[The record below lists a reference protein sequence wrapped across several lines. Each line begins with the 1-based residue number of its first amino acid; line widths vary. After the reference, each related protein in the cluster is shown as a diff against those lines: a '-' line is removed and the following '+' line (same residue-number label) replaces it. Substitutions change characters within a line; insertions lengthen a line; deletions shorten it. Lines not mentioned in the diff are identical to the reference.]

1 MLLTIHMPWWAW
13 GYLLITLVVFILS
26 LSVDKERSGNKTFS
40 SMLSLFTISIS
51 VVGFFNNQIVD
62 FFGLFIL
69 PMVALGI
76 FWEFTRSVQESEIAQ
91 DMLDKDLS
99 LTDEER
105 NFLMNVAIAFNA
117 IIVVPGYVMGL
128 VLCFN
133 VLGFTFL

>member
-1 MLLTIHMPWWAW
+1 MLSTIYMPWWAW
-13 GYLLITLVVFILS
+13 GYLIITLVVFILS
-26 LSVDKERSGNKTFS
+26 LSVDKECCGNKIFS
-40 SMLSLFTISIS
+40 SILSLFTISIS
-51 VVGFFNNQIVD
+51 VVGFFNNQVVE

-76 FWEFTRSVQESEIAQ
+76 FWELTRSVQESEIAQ

-99 LTDEER
+99 LTDGER
-105 NFLMNVAIAFNA
+105 NFLMNAAIAFNA

-128 VLCFN
+128 ILCFN